1 MNSIKVNERVFKK
14 ILTTLKDCVA
24 KDSARPALQY
34 IRLEIKTDRI
44 VGYSLDGYRSG
55 RIIIPC
61 KEPNEEEFVA
71 YIKAI
76 PFKTSA
82 SEMKDVLIS
91 SDGVNTTVEFEQ
103 AVGNIRY
110 SFSHPDL
117 WEVDMEEIWEDAKR
131 HDREIGV
138 NATYLSR
145 AFKTLAEAGDDHRN
159 RLAILETK
167 RSRVEAFCISAQAE
181 GGIQLDQLVLPIR
194 TSFSENP
201 IEDEKTAKLVKLINE
216 NPSLPVVPLVYSEV
230 VCDDGYSYWVG
241 SWCDCDVDEYVCID
255 KCGEN
260 RFYTRG
266 DQDEIEEYFAEKIID
281 ENESLPDED
290 VEKLAHEQAEALPWK
305 KAILVYVGTPEVE

>member
-1 MNSIKVNERVFKK
+1 MNSIKINERIFKK
-14 ILTTLKDCVA
+14 ILITLRDCVA
-24 KDSARPALQY
+24 KDNARPALQY
-34 IRLEIKTDRI
+34 IRLEIKADRI

-55 RIIIPC
+55 RIVIPC
-61 KEPNEEEFVA
+61 KESNKEEFVA

-91 SDGVNTTVEFEQ
+91 SDGANTTVEFEQ

-117 WEVDMEEIWEDAKR
+117 WKVDMEEIWGNAKR

-194 TSFSENP
+194 TSLSENP
-201 IEDEKTAKLVKLINE
+201 IEDEKTARLVKLINE

-230 VCDDGYSYWVG
+230 VCGDGYSYWVG

-255 KCGEN
+255 KYGEN

-266 DQDEIEEYFAEKIID
+266 DQDEIEEYFVEKIID

>member
-117 WEVDMEEIWEDAKR
+117 WKVDMEEIWEDAKR

-145 AFKTLAEAGDDHRN
+145 AFKTLAEAGDDRRN

-216 NPSLPVVPLVYSEV
+216 NPSLPVVPFVYNEV
-230 VCDDGYSYWVG
+230 VADDDYGYWIG
-241 SWCDCDVDEYVCID
+241 SWGDCDVNEYVVIEKYGD
-255 KCGEN
+255 T

-266 DQDEIEEYFAEKIID
+266 DQDEIEEYFVEKILDKD
-281 ENESLPDED
+281 ENLPDED

-305 KAILVYVGTPEVE
+305 KAILVYIELPEVE